1 MIFYE
6 FLENFMIFQVQ
17 TLMKKQVATLP
28 WSCRSELVLI
38 QRKQL
43 IFWVDILDKQQGCS
57 EEHPSSG

>member
-1 MIFYE
+1 
-6 FLENFMIFQVQ
+6 MIFQVQ